1 MNRDEEDAIME
12 AVAQSTMEEDQKHI
26 EEVMK
31 EESEKK
37 EEEKKEGE
45 VKEESEVKKPKEGE
59 VKEGEVKE
67 GEVKESEVKKPKE
80 GEVKAGEVKKL
91 KEGEEVKVNE
101 PTPETIMEDEEDM
114 KVNRIFERISSI
126 IDSNYI
132 GESVSL
138 GLGDFIFYSLMV
150 SKASL
155 SSSVPFVIVFIIILS
170 VLTVDQNDDQG
181 LLITMALLSILE
193 MPLPALPFSMILGVT
208 AYALAYFVMTSMMNQ
223 FALSGI
229 MF

>member
-37 EEEKKEGE
+37 EEEKKE
-45 VKEESEVKKPKEGE
+45 
-59 VKEGEVKE
+59 
-67 GEVKESEVKKPKE
+67 
-80 GEVKAGEVKKL
+80 GEVKKL

>member
-37 EEEKKEGE
+37 EEGEVKESE

-59 VKEGEVKE
+59 EKE
-67 GEVKESEVKKPKE
+67 
-80 GEVKAGEVKKL
+80 GEVKKL
-91 KEGEEVKVNE
+91 KEGEEGEVNE

>member
-1 MNRDEEDAIME
+1 MNRDEEDAIVE

-31 EESEKK
+31 GETEKK
-37 EEEKKEGE
+37 GDEEKKGENEKKDGEEKKGDEEKKE
-45 VKEESEVKKPKEGE
+45 SETEKEGIVNEPKGGTE
-59 VKEGEVKE
+59 VEV
-67 GEVKESEVKKPKE
+67 S
-80 GEVKAGEVKKL
+80 
-91 KEGEEVKVNE
+91 E

-114 KVNRIFERISSI
+114 KVNRIFERILSI
-126 IDSNYI
+126 IDSNSI

-170 VLTVDQNDDQG
+170 VLIVDQHHDQG

>member
-45 VKEESEVKKPKEGE
+45 VKESEVKEESEVKKPKEGE
-59 VKEGEVKE
+59 EKE
-67 GEVKESEVKKPKE
+67 
-80 GEVKAGEVKKL
+80 GEVKKL

-138 GLGDFIFYSLMV
+138 GLADFIFYSLMV